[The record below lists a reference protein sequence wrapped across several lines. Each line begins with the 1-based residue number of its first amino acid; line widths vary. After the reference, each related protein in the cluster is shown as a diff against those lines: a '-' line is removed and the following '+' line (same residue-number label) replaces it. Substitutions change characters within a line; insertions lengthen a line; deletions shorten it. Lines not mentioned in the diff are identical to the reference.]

1 MCDISHMIR
10 LRINRLACAI
20 VIAIGLCGCKSLTV
34 YHGWGIVNNTDH
46 ILVVYQDGEMI
57 AKMPPGTVTRL
68 VQPVF
73 AGEAS
78 LVSVSAYNGESD
90 YRGADSYTF
99 SKFAPYNWQ
108 INHVHKQED
117 TR

>member
-1 MCDISHMIR
+1 MIR